1 MDDKA
6 LIRSVYAPPR
16 STQPF
21 SFDEYSG
28 SGNFYYYATGR
39 HALFHALQSLNVKPG
54 DAVLFPEFIC
64 RDLLA
69 AANSL
74 GAKIAFYPVD
84 ETLSP
89 ACAPKDFPPAK
100 AVLAV
105 NYFGFPQNLAPFRD
119 YQKNSGALII
129 EDNAHG
135 LFSKDRDGAL
145 LGTCGDIG
153 IFSLRKTIPLFNGG
167 VLLINNAKAILTTP
181 AQVPHDTSES
191 LGFTIKSLL
200 RGSVRNLGISP
211 ITTLTGLARLVRKMR
226 TGHEIPPSPQNA
238 EFTLPKNQNPCRTLL
253 KNLAIADPAAEPER
267 RRHLYALCERLLLP
281 IGVTPVFQK
290 PDANV
295 SPYAFAFFAES
306 ALAARAQ
313 KILNGIGLELFPWP
327 ELPDVIAP
335 TAPKRYRSVYLVRF
349 LW

>member
-1 MDDKA
+1 MDDKT
-6 LIRSVYAPPR
+6 LIRSVYAPPH
-16 STQPF
+16 SMQPF
-21 SFDEYSG
+21 SFGEYSG
-28 SGNFYYYATGR
+28 SNNFFYYATGR
-39 HALFHALQSLNVKPG
+39 HALFHALQSLNIKPG
-54 DAVLFPEFIC
+54 DTVLFPEFIC

-69 AANSL
+69 SANAS

-105 NYFGFPQNLAPFRD
+105 NYFGFPQNLTPFRD
-119 YQKNSGALII
+119 YQKNSDALII

-135 LFSKDRDGAL
+135 LFSKDKDGAL
-145 LGTCGDIG
+145 LGTRGDIG
-153 IFSLRKTIPLFNGG
+153 IFSLRKTIPLFNGSA
-167 VLLINNAKAILTTP
+167 LIINNAKATLTAP
-181 AQVPHDTSES
+181 AQVPHDASES

-200 RGSVRNLGISP
+200 RGSVRSFGVSP
-211 ITTLTGLARLVRKMR
+211 ITTLTGLARLIRKIR

-238 EFTLPKNQNPCRTLL
+238 ETTLPKNQNPSRTLL
-253 KNLAIADPAAEPER
+253 KNLAMADPAAESER

-281 IGVTPVFQK
+281 TGVTPVFQK

-306 ALAARAQ
+306 GLAARAQ
-313 KILNGIGLELFPWP
+313 KILNDIGLELFPWP
-327 ELPDVIAP
+327 ELPDAIAP
-335 TAPKRYRSVYLVRF
+335 TAPKSYRSVHLVRF